1 MANWSRL
8 PHAAHMAHTAAAL
21 AFDSGPRQ
29 EAALSIWP
37 QTYLVTCQ
45 KHLFPRSTVLDAE
58 VTFVGSPAFW
68 RKAEGYTQDGLL
80 RSGARFPGSLPREE
94 RSCFAFFSCSLEE
107 VQAFSCQHGSAK
119 RKALLGST
127 CLSVCKPNSHDA
139 DVRR

>member
-21 AFDSGPRQ
+21 AFDSDPRQ

-94 RSCFAFFSCSLEE
+94 RSCFAFFFLQSGRSASLFLSAWFSKEE
-107 VQAFSCQHGSAK
+107 
-119 RKALLGST
+119 ST
-127 CLSVCKPNSHDA
+127 PGFNMSV
-139 DVRR
+139 RL